1 MKSILPQLIEGLKHD
16 SLRGM
21 TANLLSMILGEA
33 AQAIPSM
40 IALLKTRTSNLGYY
54 VPAAL
59 ACAGPKAIQPLA
71 ELLDHKETFIR
82 ARAIKT
88 IGLIGAPAVNMV
100 PRLVEKLNTGC
111 VLERVAAAEALG
123 NIGTAGASLAVPA
136 LKAVVKDR
144 DIAVRREAIDALGKM
159 KEKAESA
166 IPDLCN
172 ILDEAVA
179 TQIKWR
185 VLLALKSIGVAA
197 VPTLLQSL
205 RNADEQVRMLA
216 ARELS
221 ECGKLV
227 PAVIPALVKCLEDA
241 DPGVRAEAVESLGK
255 LGSRAVGA
263 KSSLEQLLR
272 DPCEI
277 VRART
282 KLALTAILT

>member
-1 MKSILPQLIEGLKHD
+1 
-16 SLRGM
+16 
-21 TANLLSMILGEA
+21 
-33 AQAIPSM
+33 
-40 IALLKTRTSNLGYY
+40 
-54 VPAAL
+54 
-59 ACAGPKAIQPLA
+59 
-71 ELLDHKETFIR
+71 
-82 ARAIKT
+82 
-88 IGLIGAPAVNMV
+88 
-100 PRLVEKLNTGC
+100 
-111 VLERVAAAEALG
+111 
-123 NIGTAGASLAVPA
+123 
-136 LKAVVKDR
+136 
-144 DIAVRREAIDALGKM
+144 M

-166 IPDLCN
+166 IPELCS

-185 VLLALKSIGVAA
+185 VLLALKNIGVAA

-205 RNADEQVRMLA
+205 RNADEWVRMLA

-263 KSSLEQLLR
+263 RSCLEQLLR